1 MTHLSKEQ
9 TRFTEHDRQTLQD
22 LFDITLRYYQNS
34 VEKNT
39 IQKEKIEQH

>member
-1 MTHLSKEQ
+1 MAALAKRKRTEIQ
-9 TRFTEHDRQTLQD
+9 TV
-22 LFDITLRYYQNS
+22 